1 MFYDKFYD
9 SMMFE
14 DVRFIILK
22 NNRLG
27 CNDDVMAA
35 KVKFQPK
42 SFDSIFYCGD
52 GTLTYVKL

>member
-9 SMMFE
+9 SKMFE

-35 KVKFQPK
+35 KVKF
-42 SFDSIFYCGD
+42 
-52 GTLTYVKL
+52 